1 MELRSASTRG
11 VYYKEEQAME
21 VEALEAIY
29 MDDFTKLS
37 DEPLTYQ
44 VHVVPNQDGENNF
57 VALLLKAEIPD
68 TYPDIEVLVKKGLA
82 DSQVKEI
89 KELMAQQIEEN
100 MGMAMMYTLSEAV
113 REYLVENNREGND
126 GSEHQEMLRRMELK
140 KKKEDKVEADKLEQ
154 ANANAEETRREFHGT
169 PVTVETFAAW
179 KAKFDAEMAPTKK
192 ISIKDEATA
201 KLTGRQLWNKGLV
214 TEDGAEEAEAE
225 AEGEGEAA
233 AEHDG
238 EAEEGNDDQNEP
250 HVLCKSCQPQVRGA
264 QPAFSFRQLLW
275 RFKMLP
281 FGCHGEKWLFLVRK
295 RQSFV
300 VPTDLTGDGYQWLVH
315 QLPKQRR
322 LQGAQLEQ
330 KRTLDRDVDRTFQQ
344 LQIRMA
350 NSKRPNFLTK
360 SQYSSSDFKA
370 WKSNTHQLLSVF
382 LMLKPQ
388 IGYCQ
393 GMTSVAAVLVQ
404 ESKMNSE
411 IAFRLFLALSEKYR
425 LDDVYRPDMK
435 DVNLRY
441 FQLDEALRL
450 HQPRLHAHLSD
461 RDIHPSTYASC
472 WILTLF
478 TECRLFPHR
487 YVVAFLDLFFEFG
500 WKVFFQTCLA
510 IFSIVET
517 PLLRKSSSG
526 DIFAYLSK
534 VNWFY
539 RHKSDSDVDRFFAT
553 ARAFNISSSF
563 LDVLQGE
570 YSTEASMSMNEYD

>member
-1 MELRSASTRG
+1 
-11 VYYKEEQAME
+11 
-21 VEALEAIY
+21 
-29 MDDFTKLS
+29 
-37 DEPLTYQ
+37 
-44 VHVVPNQDGENNF
+44 
-57 VALLLKAEIPD
+57 
-68 TYPDIEVLVKKGLA
+68 
-82 DSQVKEI
+82 
-89 KELMAQQIEEN
+89 
-100 MGMAMMYTLSEAV
+100 
-113 REYLVENNREGND
+113 
-126 GSEHQEMLRRMELK
+126 
-140 KKKEDKVEADKLEQ
+140 
-154 ANANAEETRREFHGT
+154 
-169 PVTVETFAAW
+169 
-179 KAKFDAEMAPTKK
+179 
-192 ISIKDEATA
+192 
-201 KLTGRQLWNKGLV
+201 
-214 TEDGAEEAEAE
+214 
-225 AEGEGEAA
+225 
-233 AEHDG
+233 
-238 EAEEGNDDQNEP
+238 
-250 HVLCKSCQPQVRGA
+250 
-264 QPAFSFRQLLW
+264 
-275 RFKMLP
+275 MLP

-300 VPTDLTGDGYQWLVH
+300 VPTDLTADDYQWLVH
-315 QLPKQRR
+315 HLSKQRR

-344 LQIRMA
+344 LQIRIA
-350 NSKRPNFLTK
+350 NSKRSNFLTK
-360 SQYSSSDFKA
+360 SQYSTSDLNA

-411 IAFRLFLALSEKYR
+411 MAFRLFLALSEKYR

-450 HQPRLHAHLSD
+450 HLPRLHAHLSD

-487 YVVAFLDLFFEFG
+487 YVIAFLDLFFEFG

-510 IFSIVET
+510 VFSIIET
-517 PLLRKSSSG
+517 PLLRKPTPE

-534 VNWFY
+534 VNWFH

-563 LDVLQGE
+563 LDMLQGE

>member
-1 MELRSASTRG
+1 
-11 VYYKEEQAME
+11 
-21 VEALEAIY
+21 
-29 MDDFTKLS
+29 
-37 DEPLTYQ
+37 
-44 VHVVPNQDGENNF
+44 
-57 VALLLKAEIPD
+57 
-68 TYPDIEVLVKKGLA
+68 
-82 DSQVKEI
+82 
-89 KELMAQQIEEN
+89 
-100 MGMAMMYTLSEAV
+100 
-113 REYLVENNREGND
+113 
-126 GSEHQEMLRRMELK
+126 
-140 KKKEDKVEADKLEQ
+140 
-154 ANANAEETRREFHGT
+154 
-169 PVTVETFAAW
+169 
-179 KAKFDAEMAPTKK
+179 
-192 ISIKDEATA
+192 
-201 KLTGRQLWNKGLV
+201 
-214 TEDGAEEAEAE
+214 
-225 AEGEGEAA
+225 
-233 AEHDG
+233 
-238 EAEEGNDDQNEP
+238 
-250 HVLCKSCQPQVRGA
+250 
-264 QPAFSFRQLLW
+264 
-275 RFKMLP
+275 MLP
-281 FGCHGEKWLFLVRK
+281 FGCRGEKWLFLVRK

-300 VPTDLTGDGYQWLVH
+300 VPTDLTADDYQWLVH
-315 QLPKQRR
+315 HLSKQRR

-344 LQIRMA
+344 LQIRIA
-350 NSKRPNFLTK
+350 NSKRSNFLTK
-360 SQYSSSDFKA
+360 SQYSTSDLNA

-411 IAFRLFLALSEKYR
+411 MAFRLFLALSEKYR

-450 HQPRLHAHLSD
+450 HLPRLHAHLSD

-487 YVVAFLDLFFEFG
+487 YVIAFLDLFFEFG

-510 IFSIVET
+510 VFSIIET
-517 PLLRKSSSG
+517 PLLRKPTPE

-534 VNWFY
+534 VNWFH

>member
-1 MELRSASTRG
+1 MAIPRVSAYTS
-11 VYYKEEQAME
+11 A
-21 VEALEAIY
+21 A
-29 MDDFTKLS
+29 
-37 DEPLTYQ
+37 
-44 VHVVPNQDGENNF
+44 
-57 VALLLKAEIPD
+57 KAGAGPPD
-68 TYPDIEVLVKKGLA
+68 
-82 DSQVKEI
+82 
-89 KELMAQQIEEN
+89 
-100 MGMAMMYTLSEAV
+100 
-113 REYLVENNREGND
+113 
-126 GSEHQEMLRRMELK
+126 
-140 KKKEDKVEADKLEQ
+140 
-154 ANANAEETRREFHGT
+154 
-169 PVTVETFAAW
+169 VETTETTAFCQCCQVACHR
-179 KAKFDAEMAPTKK
+179 FRPTKPC
-192 ISIKDEATA
+192 SFCHARVCQFCSCGT
-201 KLTGRQLWNKGLV
+201 
-214 TEDGAEEAEAE
+214 
-225 AEGEGEAA
+225 
-233 AEHDG
+233 
-238 EAEEGNDDQNEP
+238 EP

-300 VPTDLTGDGYQWLVH
+300 VPTDLTGDEYQWLVH
-315 QLPKQRR
+315 QLPRQRR
-322 LQGAQLEQ
+322 LQGAHLEQ

-350 NSKRPNFLTK
+350 NAKRANFLAK
-360 SQYSSSDFKA
+360 SQYSSSEFMT

-450 HQPRLHAHLSD
+450 HLPRLHAHLSD

-510 IFSIVET
+510 IFSIIET
-517 PLLRKSSSG
+517 PLLRQSTPG
-526 DIFAYLSK
+526 EIFAYLSK
-534 VNWFY
+534 VTWFH
-539 RHKSDSDVDRFFAT
+539 RHKSDSDLDRFFAT
-553 ARAFNISSSF
+553 ARAVNISSSF

>member
-1 MELRSASTRG
+1 
-11 VYYKEEQAME
+11 
-21 VEALEAIY
+21 
-29 MDDFTKLS
+29 
-37 DEPLTYQ
+37 
-44 VHVVPNQDGENNF
+44 
-57 VALLLKAEIPD
+57 
-68 TYPDIEVLVKKGLA
+68 
-82 DSQVKEI
+82 
-89 KELMAQQIEEN
+89 
-100 MGMAMMYTLSEAV
+100 
-113 REYLVENNREGND
+113 
-126 GSEHQEMLRRMELK
+126 
-140 KKKEDKVEADKLEQ
+140 
-154 ANANAEETRREFHGT
+154 
-169 PVTVETFAAW
+169 
-179 KAKFDAEMAPTKK
+179 
-192 ISIKDEATA
+192 
-201 KLTGRQLWNKGLV
+201 
-214 TEDGAEEAEAE
+214 
-225 AEGEGEAA
+225 
-233 AEHDG
+233 
-238 EAEEGNDDQNEP
+238 
-250 HVLCKSCQPQVRGA
+250 
-264 QPAFSFRQLLW
+264 
-275 RFKMLP
+275 MLP

-300 VPTDLTGDGYQWLVH
+300 VPTDLTADDYQWLVH
-315 QLPKQRR
+315 HLSKQRR

-344 LQIRMA
+344 LQIRIA
-350 NSKRPNFLTK
+350 NSKRSNFLTK
-360 SQYSSSDFKA
+360 SQYSTSDLNA

-411 IAFRLFLALSEKYR
+411 MAFRLFLALSEKYR

-450 HQPRLHAHLSD
+450 HLPRLHAHLSD

-487 YVVAFLDLFFEFG
+487 YVIAFLDLFFEFG

-510 IFSIVET
+510 VFSIIET
-517 PLLRKSSSG
+517 PLLRKPTPE

-534 VNWFY
+534 VNWFH

>member
-1 MELRSASTRG
+1 MAMPLVSASTAACTG
-11 VYYKEEQAME
+11 PPDAHAME
-21 VEALEAIY
+21 TSP
-29 MDDFTKLS
+29 FCQCC
-37 DEPLTYQ
+37 Q
-44 VHVVPNQDGENNF
+44 VACHRFRPAKPCSF
-57 VALLLKAEIPD
+57 CHA
-68 TYPDIEVLVKKGLA
+68 
-82 DSQVKEI
+82 QVC
-89 KELMAQQIEEN
+89 QFC
-100 MGMAMMYTLSEAV
+100 SC
-113 REYLVENNREGND
+113 
-126 GSEHQEMLRRMELK
+126 GS
-140 KKKEDKVEADKLEQ
+140 
-154 ANANAEETRREFHGT
+154 
-169 PVTVETFAAW
+169 
-179 KAKFDAEMAPTKK
+179 
-192 ISIKDEATA
+192 
-201 KLTGRQLWNKGLV
+201 
-214 TEDGAEEAEAE
+214 
-225 AEGEGEAA
+225 
-233 AEHDG
+233 
-238 EAEEGNDDQNEP
+238 EP

-281 FGCHGEKWLFLVRK
+281 FGCRGEKWLFLVRK

-300 VPTDLTGDGYQWLVH
+300 VPTDLTADDYQWLVH
-315 QLPKQRR
+315 HLSKQRR

-344 LQIRMA
+344 LQIRIA
-350 NSKRPNFLTK
+350 NSKRSNFLTK
-360 SQYSSSDFKA
+360 SQYSTSDLNA

-411 IAFRLFLALSEKYR
+411 MAFRLFLALSEKYR

-450 HQPRLHAHLSD
+450 HLPRLHAHLSD

-487 YVVAFLDLFFEFG
+487 YVIAFLDLFFEFG

-510 IFSIVET
+510 VFSIIEVLYALCNHLIRFLRET
-517 PLLRKSSSG
+517 ISLNPCRLHSYASQHLKTSSPTYRKLTGSIDTSPTATSTVFLRLRE
-526 DIFAYLSK
+526 LSISRALSWTCCK
-534 VNWFY
+534 VNTPP
-539 RHKSDSDVDRFFAT
+539 RPA
-553 ARAFNISSSF
+553 
-563 LDVLQGE
+563 
-570 YSTEASMSMNEYD
+570 